1 MNRMFRIAPLAAL
14 LLAAAAPLAADDD
27 PAVAAAR
34 ALFKDKQDAVIWV
47 RLVAKTEL
55 SAGGQNRELE
65 RQVEALGTVIRADG
79 LTVVPY
85 SAIDIAQRFR
95 GHPTVQAQATNF
107 SEIRL
112 HLADGTE
119 VPGRI
124 ALKDTDL
131 DLAFV
136 LPEDDSEQA
145 EAVRFRPVD
154 LSDDAE
160 AEPMDRVIHLG
171 RLSKDLDRRPL
182 VLLGRVASVVRRP
195 RVFYVATTGTLGG
208 PVFTQAGKT
217 LGLTVRHVVNG
228 QPDRP
233 VVLPAAAVRR
243 IAAELRLENEAPA
256 ETPAPPEAGGAE
268 ATEPETDAAEGP
280 AEPAAPPTDE
290 PPADQPAPPADE
302 PPAAPAPDPAEPMDD

>member
-1 MNRMFRIAPLAAL
+1 MNRRFRITMLAGV
-14 LLAAAAPLAADDD
+14 LLAAGPLAADDD
-27 PAVAAAR
+27 PAAAAR

-95 GHPTVQAQATNF
+95 GHPTVQAQAAKF

-119 VPGRI
+119 VPGEI
-124 ALKDTDL
+124 LLQDSDL

-136 LPEDDSEQA
+136 LPEDDSGEKAQ
-145 EAVRFRPVD
+145 AVRFQPVD
-154 LSDDAE
+154 LSADAE
-160 AEPMDRVIHLG
+160 AEPMDRTIHLG

-182 VLLGRVASVVRRP
+182 VLLGRVASVVRKP

-208 PVFTQAGKT
+208 PVFTTAGKT
-217 LGLTVRHVVNG
+217 LGLTVRHVVNREPG
-228 QPDRP
+228 RP

-243 IAAELRLENEAPA
+243 IAAQVPRGDEAPA
-256 ETPAPPEAGGAE
+256 ETPAPPDNGGAE
-268 ATEPETDAAEGP
+268 AAKSEADAAEGS
-280 AEPAAPPTDE
+280 AEPAAPVEPE
-290 PPADQPAPPADE
+290 PPADEPAPPADDA
-302 PPAAPAPDPAEPMDD
+302 PPAPAPDPAEPMDD